1 MKTPIALCFVLITL
15 CLAVSG
21 QDPESSIVIWP
32 KPTEETTLALSE
44 FQPKAGNTDP
54 AVDEYLQTINE
65 ILWQDLEYSTFFRMV
80 SQSFYPAHRI
90 AEPTDV
96 VFAEWQQT
104 DLRID
109 YLVIGNARLENNYLV
124 VQCRVFDLKTK
135 EQILGKQFRT
145 IPRYARAIAHRIS
158 DKIVSLLSANASQG
172 VASTQIVFEKKM
184 KTGKEIYLMDY
195 DGGNLQQL
203 TSNGTINLTPVWLR
217 DNARICFTS
226 YQNQS
231 PLLYYLTLETAEL
244 QSFPIRGGLLT
255 TPSVSPDGAELAFAA
270 RLSDSSD
277 TDIYIST
284 LDGRNLRNI
293 TQHPGIDVSPSW
305 SPTGHQLCF
314 VSDRG
319 GTPQIYIADSFGAG
333 LIRITLERGYA
344 SSPDW
349 SPDGRYIVFSWRP
362 SRMSTFDLYL
372 VEVATKELR
381 QLTQSAG
388 NNENPSWSPDGRHI
402 VFQSDRTGNV
412 EIFTMFA
419 DGSNTRQ
426 LTRLEG
432 CSNPDWSNYVI
443 AE

>member
-1 MKTPIALCFVLITL
+1 MKPIIVLSFAFLIFSITV
-15 CLAVSG
+15 CG
-21 QDPESSIVIWP
+21 QDSDSSIVIWP
-32 KPTEETTLALSE
+32 KPTEETALALSD
-44 FQPKAGNTDP
+44 FQPKASNTDP
-54 AVDEYLQTINE
+54 SVQEYLQTINE
-65 ILWQDLEYSTFFRMV
+65 ILWQDLEYSTFFKMV
-80 SQSFYPAHRI
+80 SKSFYPAHRI

-96 VFAEWQQT
+96 VFQEWQQT
-104 DLRID
+104 DMRID
-109 YLVIGNARLENNYLV
+109 YLVIGNARIENNYLV

-158 DKIVSLLSANASQG
+158 DKIVTLLSANASQG
-172 VASTQIVFEKKM
+172 VASTQIVFER
-184 KTGKEIYLMDY
+184 KTTSGKEINIMDY

-203 TSNGTINLTPVWLR
+203 TSNGTINLTPVWLK
-217 DNARICFTS
+217 DNTRVCFTS
-226 YQNQS
+226 YQNQT
-231 PLLYYLTLETAEL
+231 PLLYYLSLENAEL
-244 QSFPIRGGLLT
+244 QPFPIRGGLLT
-255 TPSVSPDGAELAFAA
+255 TPSISPDGAEIAFAA

-293 TQHPGIDVSPSW
+293 TQHPGIDVSPCW

-319 GTPQIYIADSFGAG
+319 GTPQIYISDSYGAG

-362 SRMSTFDLYL
+362 SRMSSFDLYL

-381 QLTQSAG
+381 QLTASAG

-402 VFQSDRTGNV
+402 VFQSDRTGTT
-412 EIFTMFA
+412 ELFSMFA

-426 LTRLEG
+426 LTRLGG
-432 CSNPDWSNYVI
+432 CSNPDWSYYSI